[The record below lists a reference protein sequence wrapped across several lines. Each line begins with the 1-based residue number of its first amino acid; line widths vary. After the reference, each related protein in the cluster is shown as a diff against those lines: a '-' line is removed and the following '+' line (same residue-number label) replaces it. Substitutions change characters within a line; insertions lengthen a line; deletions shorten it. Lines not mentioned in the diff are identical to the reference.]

1 MDTNNLIKSVIQEN
15 IVESKKIAT
24 ELLLQKLSERLQSK
38 FDEFAPQTFLDEEK
52 DEDEDEMKKG
62 RGKEEEEG
70 DEEELDPVGEE
81 DEDINNDGEVDET
94 DSYLKNRRKAIQKAM
109 EGDDEEYEKEEEEEK
124 GEDGLVYEDG
134 MEYEDGD
141 DYDREGSGFSA
152 DAYNSAIK
160 GSGHI
165 TEEEKKEEGEAE
177 DKPKDEERTHKRAKF
192 VAMLKSKSEDNK
204 KKKSGKKAK

>member
-52 DEDEDEMKKG
+52 DEDEDEMEKG
-62 RGKEEEEG
+62 RGEEEG

-81 DEDINNDGEVDET
+81 DEDINNDGEVDKT
-94 DSYLKNRRKAIQKAM
+94 DSYLMNRRKAINKAI

-134 MEYEDGD
+134 MEYEDGE

-165 TEEEKKEEGEAE
+165 TEEEKKEESKEEPA
-177 DKPKDEERTHKRAKF
+177 DEERTHKRAKF
-192 VAMLKSKSEDNK
+192 VAMLKSKDQDK